1 MPAFDALF
9 LPDGD
14 GWLPTAATHGPW
26 GPGLLHGGPVSAL
39 CALALEDAS
48 DQELASA
55 RLSVDMIRPVT
66 EHRITISTNVVKT
79 GRRLQLLEGEMVC
92 DGKLAARASLLRL
105 RPQPLDLPARADDG
119 RTPPPDAPEELPE
132 SRPPVILG
140 EQPFF
145 LGSGIE
151 VRAPGGNAF
160 ESGFGWFR
168 LKIPVVPGR
177 EPSPMQRT
185 AAAADFGNGV
195 SGFGGGFP
203 HEYRFVNADLSV
215 YLFRPPAGEWI
226 RLQARSWWDAHGV
239 GLAKSELSD
248 RDGLVGTGQQAL
260 ALEGPST

>member
-1 MPAFDALF
+1 
-9 LPDGD
+9 
-14 GWLPTAATHGPW
+14 
-26 GPGLLHGGPVSAL
+26 VSAL

-48 DQELASA
+48 DPELASV

-66 EHRITISTNVVKT
+66 EHPITISTRVVKT
-79 GRRLQLLEGEMVC
+79 GRRLQLLEGELVC
-92 DGKLAARASLLRL
+92 NGKLAARASLLRL
-105 RPQPLDLPARADDG
+105 RPQHLELPDGADDG
-119 RTPPPDAPEELPE
+119 RTPPPDTPEELPE
-132 SRPPVILG
+132 SKPPVILG

-145 LGSGIE
+145 LGTGIE

-160 ESGFGWFR
+160 ESGLGWFR
-168 LKIPVVPGR
+168 LKVPVVPGR

-185 AAAADFGNGV
+185 AAAGDFGNGI

-203 HEYRFVNADLSV
+203 HNYRFLNADLSV

-226 RLQARSWWDAHGV
+226 RLQARSWWDAGGV